1 MTDQAAKL
9 RAQMKTTT
17 KKQAQ
22 TIAIVSGKGGVGKSN
37 FAINFSL
44 GLIEKKKKVL
54 LLDLDIGMGNIDI
67 LIGKSSRYSIVDL
80 FDNNRSIYDMIE
92 LGPNSLSYLSGGS
105 GLDQIFHLE
114 KDQATHFLTQ
124 LEDLFQEFDYI
135 VFDMGAGVTK
145 DSIQFILAADEC
157 IVLTTTEPTA
167 ITDAY
172 SMMKHILLQKQLPL
186 QLVINRASNHKNG
199 IEIMNR
205 ITQAVQH
212 FLKTTI
218 KPLGVVPEDT
228 AVREAVM
235 SQTPFLLHQPRSKA
249 SMAVKEIV
257 NQFLGSYYSTKNI
270 SNGFLSR
277 LKKLLKER

>member
-9 RAQMKTTT
+9 RAQMNITT
-17 KKQAQ
+17 KKHAK

-44 GLIEKKKKVL
+44 ALIEQKKKVL

-67 LIGKSSRYSIVDL
+67 LIGKSSRYSVVDL
-80 FDNNRSIYDMIE
+80 FHKNSSIYDMIE
-92 LGPNSLSYLSGGS
+92 LGPNSLAYLSGGS
-105 GLDQIFHLE
+105 GLDQIFHLK
-114 KDQATHFLTQ
+114 KDQADHFLDQ
-124 LEDLFQEFDYI
+124 LEDVFQNYDYI
-135 VFDMGAGVTK
+135 VFDMGAGVTQ

-172 SMMKHILLQKQLPL
+172 SMMKHILMQKKLPL

-199 IEIMNR
+199 VELMNR

-218 KPLGVVPEDT
+218 KPLGVVPEDN

-235 SQTPFLLHQPRSKA
+235 SQRPFILHQPKSKA
-249 SMAVKEIV
+249 SIAIKEIA
-257 NQFLGSYYSTKNI
+257 NQFLGSYHAEKNAST
-270 SNGFLSR
+270 GFLSR
-277 LKKLLKER
+277 LKKILKER